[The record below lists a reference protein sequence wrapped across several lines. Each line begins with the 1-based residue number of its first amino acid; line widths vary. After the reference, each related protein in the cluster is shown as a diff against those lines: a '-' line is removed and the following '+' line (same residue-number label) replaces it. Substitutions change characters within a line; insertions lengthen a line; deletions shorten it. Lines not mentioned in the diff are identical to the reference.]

1 MARKAQP
8 AAANGR
14 NVAPEDFYRD
24 LVWSLRNGVLA
35 VTSDG
40 TVAVINDVAYRIL
53 GLPPRRSDVG
63 RPFTG
68 VLQGRPEV
76 ARIIA
81 GAFDLTHLPNRAEL
95 RLKST
100 NKVIGYTISQVR
112 DSRGQ
117 VTGVTLFFKDLTRV
131 EQLEE
136 RERLRDRLAA
146 LGEMAAAIAH
156 EVKNP
161 LAGIE
166 VMAGILKR
174 QLPESPDA
182 QSILGDI
189 IKEAKMANAIV
200 MEVLEFVRPI
210 RLQVEHMSILDVVK
224 DAIALADTHAP
235 RGKVDVA
242 LNIRDDLATIQGDPH
257 QLRQLFTNLLINAF
271 EAMNGRGSVRIE
283 ATELPEEEAPTGGE
297 ALVGAMVQVD
307 VTDDGPGV
315 PPDVMDRIFS
325 PFFTTKPQGTGLGL
339 AIVRKIVNAHDGRID
354 VHVPAAGGTQFR
366 VTLPVSSDHGL
377 FRVRFGSR
385 FAVRVL
391 GWGSTFFFDPLERAE
406 QWAGF
411 WWQMT
416 TIRCGAGLCA
426 RCRTHI
432 TKWMRRRTAT
442 WRSRSCT
449 KGSTTSS

>member
-1 MARKAQP
+1 MEMSLADQDRAITILPAEASATQQALGADPALPTQKTKGGRP
-8 AAANGR
+8 SVRAAAGKTRKPQARPVGVR
-14 NVAPEDFYRD
+14 NLAPDNFYRD
-24 LVWSLRNGVLA
+24 MVWSLRNGVLA
-35 VTSDG
+35 VTVDG
-40 TVAVINDVAYRIL
+40 TVAVMNDTAYRIL
-53 GLPPRRSDVG
+53 GLPQQNSDIG

-68 VLQGRPEV
+68 VLQAQPEV

-100 NKVIGYTISQVR
+100 NKVIGYTISQVH
-112 DSRGQ
+112 DSRGRL
-117 VTGVTLFFKDLTRV
+117 TGATLFFKDLTRV

-174 QLPESPDA
+174 QLPESQDA
-182 QSILGDI
+182 QTILGDI

-200 MEVLEFVRPI
+200 LEVLEFVRPI
-210 RLQVEHMSILDVVK
+210 RLQVEHMSLVDVIK
-224 DAIALADTHAP
+224 DATALADTHAP
-235 RGKVDVA
+235 RGKVDVMVA
-242 LNIRDDLATIQGDPH
+242 IPDDLARIQGDPH

-271 EAMNGRGSVRIE
+271 EAMSGRGSVRIE
-283 ATELPEEEAPTGGE
+283 ATELPEEEGTAGGE
-297 ALVGAMVQVD
+297 AHVGAMVQVD

-354 VHVPAAGGTQFR
+354 VQVPSAGGTQFR
-366 VTLPVSSDHGL
+366 VTLPVSSEHAL
-377 FRVRFGSR
+377 FR
-385 FAVRVL
+385 
-391 GWGSTFFFDPLERAE
+391 
-406 QWAGF
+406 
-411 WWQMT
+411 
-416 TIRCGAGLCA
+416 
-426 RCRTHI
+426 
-432 TKWMRRRTAT
+432 
-442 WRSRSCT
+442 
-449 KGSTTSS
+449 